1 MPTKKKQRMKETK
14 KLGLPR
20 CFVMWFKKKSKK
32 EKQVQVVTNAVPN
45 PPTSAGVGGGQGGT
59 EMGIYGRRDRE
70 RECLSKEK
78 NKQIRV
84 VGAAFCNHCPCR
96 KSTQA
101 MAVVMRVLLLCICG
115 SMLCCM
121 HAWGFVCVRCLM
133 LLLPLSPGG
142 STSTLKALKAKIYA
156 QLKVLGLA
164 SLLSMPRLRMENVT
178 RPQGDSR
185 KERGTNALE
194 TIELFYPFHWLLGLR
209 GGHCVPKVLRHPC

>member
-1 MPTKKKQRMKETK
+1 
-14 KLGLPR
+14 
-20 CFVMWFKKKSKK
+20 
-32 EKQVQVVTNAVPN
+32 
-45 PPTSAGVGGGQGGT
+45 
-59 EMGIYGRRDRE
+59 
-70 RECLSKEK
+70 
-78 NKQIRV
+78 
-84 VGAAFCNHCPCR
+84 
-96 KSTQA
+96 
-101 MAVVMRVLLLCICG
+101 
-115 SMLCCM
+115 
-121 HAWGFVCVRCLM
+121 M

-209 GGHCVPKVLRHPC
+209 GGHCVPKVPSAIS